1 MRRLWMV
8 DSTPG
13 DAYGPPTCI
22 RRAIDR
28 VPSACVP
35 GTSASPRVSRTG
47 SFVLEPIAFERME
60 TETEDR

>member
-1 MRRLWMV
+1 M
-8 DSTPG
+8 
-13 DAYGPPTCI
+13 
-22 RRAIDR
+22 
-28 VPSACVP
+28 P